1 MATLQSVVQDMG
13 RDDVLEILELAKQ
26 KCAPAENSAGLGSR
40 DCDSGIDSQSASAG
54 VSHGMDRSLSCVC
67 VCVCVLCVRTR
78 ACVC

>member
-67 VCVCVLCVRTR
+67 VCVC
-78 ACVC
+78 CVC